1 MMKIQKLFCVTLL
14 LTMVMAIGC
23 VHRISGTS
31 LKVYAEPAD
40 PPCVKKEYF
49 SKECDAMTM
58 QVLFVKWK
66 RLAQKYR
73 KQVEI
78 YSAAP

>member
-1 MMKIQKLFCVTLL
+1 
-14 LTMVMAIGC
+14 MVMAIVQC
-23 VHRISGTS
+23 APHTLGTT
-31 LKVYAEPAD
+31 LRVYAEPLD